1 MKTAKTF
8 EDLVVWQKAHQLV
21 LKIYRLSKS
30 FPRDELFGLI
40 SQLRRAATSIP
51 ANIAEG
57 FKKRTHRD
65 KLRFFNIAQG
75 SAEEVRYYLILSA
88 DLKYGDT
95 AELKRDLAEVSRM
108 LEAYMRSI
116 RKDRE

>member
-40 SQLRRAATSIP
+40 SQLRRAAAASDL
-51 ANIAEG
+51 G
-57 FKKRTHRD
+57 
-65 KLRFFNIAQG
+65 
-75 SAEEVRYYLILSA
+75 LSCH
-88 DLKYGDT
+88 
-95 AELKRDLAEVSRM
+95 
-108 LEAYMRSI
+108 
-116 RKDRE
+116 